1 MNISKKLT
9 LSFFS
14 TVFLPIVIISTI
26 LILQIR
32 DQAVEDFDTTTSREV
47 KQVDNAIQ
55 ILFSQ
60 IEQNLNFIAR
70 EPLINQTV
78 PLARSYLSNPEGTQ
92 MDSLSESQEEAAVFN
107 FYSRF
112 AKTHPRLAYL
122 YLGTANG
129 GYIQWPQG
137 SLSKNYD
144 PRTRPWYEAAIQ
156 GAGEIVRTDA
166 YYWAADDAVIV
177 STVKALQ
184 QNGQLVGVQGM
195 DVSLTQLTDLIAD
208 VKIGESGYLM
218 LVEDTGTVLVDP
230 KHSDNNF
237 SNIDDVYNGSFA
249 QISKHSDQNQ
259 VGQVVI
265 DNDNYL
271 VNTYTSDKLGWQFIG
286 LVKESEVMNSANQLT
301 WVIVAVG
308 IILIILFTVLGW
320 YLSKVIST
328 PIVNVSNKL
337 SEIAEGGGDL
347 TQRIEV
353 STNDETRDL
362 ADNFNQFLL
371 SINRLVKDINN
382 ASLQVSDN
390 AEINKQLSE
399 EITDSAG
406 KQQQSLEMA
415 SSAVDEM
422 ASAADEVAASCSRAA
437 DLAKETQSSANNG
450 VQIIK
455 ENNDS
460 VAELRNSL
468 EQAETNLQ
476 ALQEGSESMVSIIR
490 TIRDISEQT
499 NLLALNAA
507 IEAARAG
514 EQGRGFAV
522 VADEVRELSR
532 RTADSTTQISD
543 QLENFKSTSQS
554 IVDVMKANIGR
565 SQQAADK
572 ADQAQDEFSGIVQ
585 SIAHI
590 SDQNAQI
597 ATAAE
602 EQQSVAEEISRN
614 VSEIKGSA
622 DTIAD
627 VAQRASDSSQ
637 SLEQQSSTLST
648 MVRKFKTD

>member
-1 MNISKKLT
+1 
-9 LSFFS
+9 
-14 TVFLPIVIISTI
+14 
-26 LILQIR
+26 
-32 DQAVEDFDTTTSREV
+32 
-47 KQVDNAIQ
+47 
-55 ILFSQ
+55 
-60 IEQNLNFIAR
+60 
-70 EPLINQTV
+70 
-78 PLARSYLSNPEGTQ
+78 
-92 MDSLSESQEEAAVFN
+92 
-107 FYSRF
+107 
-112 AKTHPRLAYL
+112 
-122 YLGTANG
+122 
-129 GYIQWPQG
+129 
-137 SLSKNYD
+137 
-144 PRTRPWYEAAIQ
+144 
-156 GAGEIVRTDA
+156 
-166 YYWAADDAVIV
+166 
-177 STVKALQ
+177 
-184 QNGQLVGVQGM
+184 
-195 DVSLTQLTDLIAD
+195 
-208 VKIGESGYLM
+208 M

-230 KHSDNNF
+230 KYSDNNF
-237 SNIDDVYNGSFA
+237 SNIDDVYDGNFA
-249 QISKHSDQNQ
+249 QISKQSDQNQ
-259 VGQVVI
+259 VGQIVI

-271 VNTYTSDKLGWQFIG
+271 VNTYTSEKLGWQFIG

-301 WVIVAVG
+301 RVIVAVG
-308 IILIILFTVLGW
+308 IILIILFTLLGW

-437 DLAKETQSSANNG
+437 DLARETQDSANNG
-450 VQIIK
+450 VRIIK

-572 ADQAQDEFSGIVQ
+572 ADQAQSEFSGIVQ

-637 SLEQQSSTLST
+637 SLEQQSSALST
-648 MVRKFKTD
+648 LVRKFKTD